1 MQRQEIPN
9 NTPEQVE
16 EYVCKAL
23 SLVSELD
30 PDPRLLASVFEKACD
45 LYASKQIV
53 MTQPQPIPGLNH
65 LPATWPR

>member
-53 MTQPQPIPGLNH
+53 MTQPQQVDLNSL
-65 LPATWPR
+65 LPNRITR

>member
-9 NTPEQVE
+9 NTDAQVE

-53 MTQPQPIPGLNH
+53 MTQPQPVDLSQIMRGGR
-65 LPATWPR
+65 AS